1 MTEIIQ
7 TQKPDQILH
16 DLLGQEYLD
25 ESVFCELLH
34 ILGFLVI
41 DRINDAGY
49 RLLGKAPRWFNQIFN
64 QDAHVSVNIAPD
76 ILSPFIENFLPIAE
90 QFWSGGASGILT
102 SGPWIETDASGSE
115 HHLELSAVSLK
126 TKKILLLQLL
136 GHAYEEKKGILQRS
150 RENRL
155 DYEILVK
162 TQEALN
168 KAHDLLLT
176 KQKQLDED
184 LTAAAEI
191 QRRFLPG
198 NALRVRGIQIA
209 SKLTPCTLIAGDMFK
224 VVPLDEDHIAI
235 YILDVSGHGA
245 AAAMMAVSVCQMLQP
260 HTGILT
266 KEMSG
271 HVSATAIVA
280 PGKIMEALD
289 NEFPIERLDRFFTI
303 FYGVLHCR
311 KGVLTYSNAGHPQ
324 PILLH
329 ANGTMDFLDKGGTI
343 IGLGGMIPFEEEER
357 SLHQG
362 DKIILYSDGVTEL
375 ENVNGVPFGI
385 DRLQDLLSYHV
396 EQPIETLLKTVHL
409 SLMEYAGLEVPKDD
423 ISLLGIEF
431 NGEGKNERK

>member
-1 MTEIIQ
+1 LTEIIQ

-16 DLLGQEYLD
+16 NLLCQERLD
-25 ESVFCELLH
+25 ESVFCELLDL
-34 ILGFLVI
+34 LGFLVI

-49 RLLGKAPRWFNQIFN
+49 RILGKVPRWFKQIFN
-64 QDAHVSVNIAPD
+64 QDAHVSLNIAPD
-76 ILSPFIENFLPIAE
+76 TLSPFIDNFLPIAE
-90 QFWSGGASGILT
+90 QFWSRGALGILT
-102 SGPWIETDASGSE
+102 SGPWIETDSSGTE

-126 TKKILLLQLL
+126 RKKILLVQLL

-155 DYEILVK
+155 DYDILVK

-198 NALRVRGIQIA
+198 NALRVKGIQIA
-209 SKLTPCTLIAGDMFK
+209 SKLIPYTLIAGDMFQ

-266 KEMSG
+266 KEMLG
-271 HVSATAIVA
+271 HVSATAIMA

-289 NEFPIERLDRFFTI
+289 NEFPIERLDKFFTI

-311 KGVLTYSNAGHPQ
+311 NGVLTYSNAGHPQ
-324 PILLH
+324 PILLR
-329 ANGTMDFLDKGGTI
+329 ADGTMDFLDKGGTI
-343 IGLGGMIPFEEEER
+343 IGLGGMIPFEEGETVLDR
-357 SLHQG
+357 G
-362 DKIILYSDGVTEL
+362 DKIILYSDGVAEL
-375 ENVNGVPFGI
+375 EDENGSPFGI
-385 DRLQDLLSYHV
+385 DRFQDLLRYNV
-396 EQPIETLLKTVHL
+396 NQPIETLLSTVHL
-409 SLMEYAGLEVPKDD
+409 SLMEYAGIERPKDD

-431 NGEGKNERK
+431 DGEGKNERK

>member
-1 MTEIIQ
+1 MTEIMQ

-25 ESVFCELLH
+25 ESVFCELLD

-41 DRINDAGY
+41 DRINDSGY
-49 RLLGKAPRWFNQIFN
+49 RLLGKVPRWFNQIFN
-64 QDAHVSVNIAPD
+64 QDDHVSVNIAPD
-76 ILSPFIENFLPIAE
+76 TLSPFIENFLPIAE
-90 QFWSGGASGILT
+90 PFWSGGASGILT

-115 HHLELSAVSLK
+115 HHLELSAVNLK

-155 DYEILVK
+155 DYDILVK

-168 KAHDLLLT
+168 KAHGLLLI

-191 QRRFLPG
+191 QRRLLPG
-198 NALRVRGIQIA
+198 NALRIGRIQIA
-209 SKLTPCTLIAGDMFK
+209 SKLTPCTLIAGDMFQ
-224 VVPLDEDHIAI
+224 VVPLDENRIAI

-245 AAAMMAVSVCQMLQP
+245 AAAMMAVSVCQMLRP

-266 KEMSG
+266 KGVSG
-271 HVSATAIVA
+271 IAASEFVA
-280 PGKIMEALD
+280 PSEILEALD
-289 NEFPIERLDRFFTI
+289 REFPIERLDRFFTI

-357 SLHQG
+357 SLRQG

-375 ENVNGVPFGI
+375 ENVSGVPFGI

-396 EQPIETLLKTVHL
+396 NQPIETLVKTVHL
-409 SLMEYAGLEVPKDD
+409 SLMEYAGLGVPQDD
-423 ISLLGIEF
+423 ISVLGIEF
-431 NGEGKNERK
+431 NGEGKK